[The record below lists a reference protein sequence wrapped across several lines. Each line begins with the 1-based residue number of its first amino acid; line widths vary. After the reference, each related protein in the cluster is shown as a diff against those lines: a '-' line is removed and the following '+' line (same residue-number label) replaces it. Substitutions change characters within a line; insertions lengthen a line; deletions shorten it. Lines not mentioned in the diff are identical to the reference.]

1 MPPSRP
7 IRAHLPLV
15 SRSPVFARFFIDR
28 PIFATVLSVVIVIL
42 GLVAL
47 LRLPIA
53 QYPEVA
59 PPTIRVTAVYPGA
72 NARVVAETVGTP
84 IETEVNGVE
93 NMLYMNSR
101 STNDGTMT
109 LDITFALG
117 TDLDTA
123 QVLVQNRVAIAEPK
137 LPEEARRQGVTTK
150 KQSPNILLVVSLI
163 SPDGSHDNLYLSNFA
178 TLQIKDALARIPGVG
193 DVVLFGAREYS
204 MRVWLDPEQLSI
216 RNLSAGDVIRA
227 LREQNVQ
234 VAAGRL
240 GQPPTPAG
248 LDFQLTLNTQGRLI
262 ETDEYNEIIV
272 QTGPEGQVVRLHDVA
287 RLELGARNYD
297 ASVFLDGRPSVGLP
311 IFQRPGTNAL
321 ATADAIRAEMRRL
334 QKDFPAGVEY
344 DIVYDTTGFIA
355 ESVRSVY
362 HTLFEA
368 FVLVFLVV
376 LLFLQD
382 WRATILPMIDVPVS
396 LIGTFAIMALFGFT
410 LNNLTLFGLVLAIG
424 IVVDDAIVV
433 LENVERWMATGL
445 DARDATLK
453 AMAEVTGPIIAITL
467 VLCSVFIPTAF
478 VAGISGQFYRQFA
491 LTIAASTVI
500 SALNAMTMTPSRAVQ
515 IFKHR
520 PSGPQEHKAAE
531 ALPPWG
537 FAILGALAAIWLAEH
552 WIVSRLGGPGAGPN
566 FEILGHAIDVRLWG
580 VRVVLA
586 IAGGLIGWL
595 ISGVVNRALA
605 IFFRGFNRA
614 FEAITKLY
622 GLIVAGLLRIAAGG
636 LVAYA
641 ALMLLTWL
649 GFRSVPVG
657 FIPEQDKGYLVV
669 LAQLPDGATL
679 ERTEKVM
686 ARVAEIAAEL
696 PGIAHTISVPG
707 FSLLSGANLSNAAT
721 MFLPL
726 DPFEDRVGKPERS
739 GPALMAE
746 LRKRFGEIEEAAV
759 FAFGAPAV
767 EGLGNT
773 GGFKLQVEDHRALGM
788 EALQGGVENLIEK
801 GSAQPGLVGL
811 FSTFRVNEPQL
822 FLEIDRTKAK
832 SSGVALSDVFEALQG
847 YLGSVYVNDFTLFG
861 RNWQV
866 NVQADSRFRVQRE
879 DLGRLKV
886 RNALGAMVPLD
897 ALLVTRD
904 VTGPALVS
912 HYQMY
917 PSADINGSLLPGTSS
932 GEAISIMN
940 QLAERELPQGM
951 HIEWT
956 ELSFQQLEA
965 DKDLLTKL
973 VFPLGVI
980 FVFLVLAAQYESW
993 SLPLAIVCIVPM
1005 CLSAAICGI
1014 WLMKLDNNVFTQIG
1028 LVVLI
1033 ALASKNA
1040 ILIVEFARQ
1049 LQHQGRTASEAALEA
1064 CRLRLRPIVMTSLAF
1079 ILGVVPLVRASG
1091 AGAEMR
1097 QALGIAV
1104 FSGMLGVTLFGLFF
1118 TPIFYVVVNWF
1129 IDRGHAKRVA
1139 AEAAAKPMAH

>member
-1 MPPSRP
+1 M
-7 IRAHLPLV
+7 L
-15 SRSPVFARFFIDR
+15 ARFFVDR
-28 PIFATVLSVVIVIL
+28 PVFATVLSVVIVIL
-42 GLVAL
+42 GLVSL
-47 LRLPIA
+47 VRLPIA

-137 LPEEARRQGVTTK
+137 LPEDARRQGVTTK

-204 MRVWLDPEQLSI
+204 MRVWIDPEQLSI

-240 GQPPTPAG
+240 GQPPAPEG
-248 LDFQLTLNTQGRLI
+248 LDFQLTLNTQGRLAD
-262 ETDEYNEIIV
+262 TDEYREIIV
-272 QTGPEGQVVRLHDVA
+272 QTGAEGQVVRLRDVA

-297 ASVFLDGRPSVGLP
+297 VSSFLDGRPSVGLP

-321 ATADAIRAEMRRL
+321 ATAEAIRSEMRRL
-334 QKDFPAGVEY
+334 KKDFPDVVDY
-344 DIVYDTTGFIA
+344 TIVYDTTSFID

-368 FVLVFLVV
+368 FVLVFIVV
-376 LLFLQD
+376 LIFLQD

-396 LIGTFAIMALFGFT
+396 LIGTFAVLSLFGFT

-433 LENVERWMATGL
+433 LENVERWIATGL
-445 DARDATLK
+445 DARAATLK
-453 AMAEVTGPIIAITL
+453 AMEEVTGPIIAITL

-515 IFKHR
+515 IFKRR
-520 PSGPQEHKAAE
+520 PSTPHGHAATE

-537 FAILGALAAIWLAEH
+537 FAILGGLAAIWLAEQ
-552 WIVSRLGGPGAGPN
+552 RLLSWMDGFGASAH
-566 FEILGHAIDVRLWG
+566 FEVMGLAIDGRLWAL
-580 VRVVLA
+580 RALLA
-586 IAGGLIGWL
+586 IAGGLAGWQA
-595 ISGVVNRALA
+595 SGRINRLLA
-605 IFFRGFNRA
+605 IFFRAFNRA
-614 FEAITKLY
+614 FEAITRVY
-622 GLIVAGLLRIAAGG
+622 GLMVAGLLRIAAVG
-636 LVAYA
+636 LVAYV
-641 ALMLLTWL
+641 ALLLLTWL

-669 LAQLPDGATL
+669 LAQLPDGASL

-686 ARVAEIAAEL
+686 ARAAEISAEL
-696 PGIAHTISVPG
+696 PGVAHTISVPG
-707 FSLLSGANLSNAAT
+707 FSLLTGANQSNSAT

-726 DPFEDRVGKPERS
+726 KPFDERVGKREQS
-739 GPALMAE
+739 APALLAE
-746 LRKRFGEIEEAAV
+746 LRGRFATIQEGVV
-759 FAFGAPAV
+759 FAFGAPPV

-773 GGFKLQVEDHRALGM
+773 GGFKLQVEDRRALGL
-788 EALQGGVENLIEK
+788 EALQGAVENLIEK

-832 SSGVALSDVFEALQG
+832 SAGVALSDVFEALQG
-847 YLGSVYVNDFTLFG
+847 YLGSIYVNDFTLFG

-866 NVQADSRFRVQRE
+866 NVQADSRFRVRRE

-886 RNALGAMVPLD
+886 RNALGTMVPLD

-904 VTGPALVS
+904 TTGPALVS

-932 GEAISIMN
+932 GEAISIMD
-940 QLAERELPQGM
+940 QLADRELPQGM
-951 HIEWT
+951 HVEWT

-973 VFPLGVI
+973 VFPLGVL
-980 FVFLVLAAQYESW
+980 FVFLVLAAQFESW
-993 SLPLAIVCIVPM
+993 SLPLAIVLIVPM

-1049 LQHQGRTASEAALEA
+1049 LQNQGHSRCDAALEA

-1079 ILGVVPLVRASG
+1079 ILGVVPLVFASG

-1104 FSGMLGVTLFGLFF
+1104 FSGMLGVTVFGLFF
-1118 TPIFYVVVNWF
+1118 TPIFYVVVNWSMQ
-1129 IDRGHAKRVA
+1129 KCLPTKTA
-1139 AEAAAKPMAH
+1139 AGEPVEPTAH

>member
-1 MPPSRP
+1 M
-7 IRAHLPLV
+7 
-15 SRSPVFARFFIDR
+15 FARFFIDR

-47 LRLPIA
+47 VRLPIA

-72 NARVVAETVGTP
+72 NARVVAETVATP

-123 QVLVQNRVAIAEPK
+123 HVLVQNRVAIAEPK
-137 LPEEARRQGVTTK
+137 LPEEARRQGITTK
-150 KQSPNILLVVSLI
+150 KQSPNILLAVSLI

-178 TLQIKDALARIPGVG
+178 TLQIKDALSRIPGVG
-193 DVVLFGAREYS
+193 DVTLLGAREYS
-204 MRVWLDPEQLSI
+204 MRVWLDPDQLSI

-240 GQPPTPAG
+240 GQPPTAAG
-248 LDFQLTLNTQGRLI
+248 LDFQLTLNTLGRLVD
-262 ETDEYNEIIV
+262 TDQYNEIVV
-272 QTGPEGQVVRLHDVA
+272 QTGAEGQIVRLRDVA
-287 RLELGARNYD
+287 RLELGAKSYD
-297 ASVFLDGRPSVGLP
+297 VSCFLDGGPSVGLV
-311 IFQRPGTNAL
+311 IYQRPGTNSL
-321 ATADAIRAEMRRL
+321 ATAEAIRAEMQRL
-334 QKDFPAGVEY
+334 KKDFPAGVDY
-344 DIVYDTTGFIA
+344 GIVYDTTTFIE

-368 FVLVFLVV
+368 FVLVFIVV

-396 LIGTFAIMALFGFT
+396 LVGTLAVMALCGFT

-445 DARDATLK
+445 DARSATLN
-453 AMAEVTGPIIAITL
+453 AMNEVTGPIIAITL

-520 PSGPQEHKAAE
+520 PTGHAANE

-552 WIVSRLGGPGAGPN
+552 RVVALVGGPGAGPN
-566 FEILGHAIDVRLWG
+566 FEIGRLTIDGRLWL
-580 VRVVLA
+580 VRALLVA
-586 IAGGLIGWL
+586 AGGWVGWR
-595 ISGVVNRALA
+595 ISGSANRALA
-605 IFFRGFNRA
+605 VFFRAFNRA
-614 FEAITKLY
+614 FEAVTNVY
-622 GLIVAGLLRIAAGG
+622 GFVVGRLVRIAGAG

-669 LAQLPDGATL
+669 LAQLPDGSSL
-679 ERTEKVM
+679 ERTVAVM
-686 ARVAEIAAEL
+686 ARAAEISAEV
-696 PGIAHTISVPG
+696 PGVAHTVSVPG
-707 FSLLSGANLSNAAT
+707 FSLLTGANQSNAAT

-726 DPFEDRVGKPERS
+726 KPFEERVGNPEQS
-739 GPALMAE
+739 GPALLDE
-746 LRKRFGEIEEAAV
+746 LRRRFAQIEEGAV
-759 FAFGAPAV
+759 FAFGAPPV

-773 GGFKLQVEDHRALGM
+773 GGFKLQLEDRRALGL
-788 EALQGGVENLIEK
+788 ETLQGAVENLMEK
-801 GSAQPGLVGL
+801 GNAQPGLVGL

-832 SSGVALSDVFEALQG
+832 SAGVALNDVFETLEG

-866 NVQADSRFRVQRE
+866 NVQADARFRVQRE

-886 RNALGAMVPLD
+886 RSAAGTMVPLD
-897 ALLVTRD
+897 ALLVSRD

-917 PSADINGSLLPGTSS
+917 PSADVNGSLLPGTTS

-965 DKDLLTKL
+965 EKDLLTKL

-980 FVFLVLAAQYESW
+980 FVFLVLAAQFESW
-993 SLPLAIVCIVPM
+993 TLPLAIILIVPM

-1049 LQHQGRTASEAALEA
+1049 LQNQGRSRCEAVDEA

-1118 TPIFYVVVNWF
+1118 TPMFYVIVNWTMQKCLPPKAT
-1129 IDRGHAKRVA
+1129 RTA
-1139 AEAAAKPMAH
+1139 ASEPVEPTAH